1 MLQRHPV
8 FKDEGKLW
16 FTDSVL
22 VFTKTIKKCVSWIK
36 IKQKY

>member
-22 VFTKTIKKCVSWIK
+22 LVFTKTIKKCFVGWIK
-36 IKQKY
+36 IK